1 LKTRRGN
8 ERFIRRL
15 ETEFTSDDK
24 NYRGI
29 TSDLSI
35 NGLFIRTNHAF
46 TPDTLIDIVIHLPD
60 TADVKLKGRVIR
72 SLKTPVVSLKN
83 GMGIEILE
91 NNPLYISFVKT
102 VIPNAQE
109 EPGSEGP
116 TLNTTFQKHVDAP
129 PQAEPLPPEFT
140 IIACPHCGARNK
152 VSTAKLSLGP
162 KCGKCG
168 SLLTARA

>member
-1 LKTRRGN
+1 LKGKRGH

-35 NGLFIRTNHAF
+35 NGLFVRTNHAF
-46 TPDTLIDIVIHLPD
+46 APDTLIDIVIHLPESS
-60 TADVKLKGRVIR
+60 DVKLKGRVIR
-72 SLKTPVVSLKN
+72 SIKTPVVSLKN
-83 GMGIEILE
+83 GMGVEILE
-91 NNPLYISFVKT
+91 SNPKYIAFVKT

-109 EPGSEGP
+109 EPDSEGP
-116 TLNTTFQKHVDAP
+116 TLDTTFYKHVE
-129 PQAEPLPPEFT
+129 EPLQTGALPPEFT
-140 IIACPHCGARNK
+140 ITPCPQCGVRNK
-152 VSTAKLSLGP
+152 VQTAKLSLGP

-168 SLLTARA
+168 SLLTAEA

>member
-1 LKTRRGN
+1 LKTTRGK
-8 ERFIRRL
+8 ERFTRRL

-46 TPDTLIDIVIHLPD
+46 APDALLDIVIHLPD

-72 SLKTPVVSLKN
+72 SIKTPVVSLKN
-83 GMGIEILE
+83 GMGVEILE
-91 NNPLYISFVKT
+91 NNPLYIAFVKT

-109 EPGSEGP
+109 EQGAEGP
-116 TLNTTFQKHVDAP
+116 TLDTTFHKHVDEP
-129 PQAEPLPPEFT
+129 SQAEPLPPEFT
-140 IIACPHCGARNK
+140 IIACPKCGARNK
-152 VSTAKLSLGP
+152 VRTAKLSHGP

>member
-1 LKTRRGN
+1 MKTRRGN

-15 ETEFTSDDK
+15 ETEFTCDDK

-46 TPDTLIDIVIHLPD
+46 APDTLIDIVIHLPD

-83 GMGIEILE
+83 GMGVEILE
-91 NNPLYISFVKT
+91 NNPQFISFVKS
-102 VIPNAQE
+102 VIPNAQAG
-109 EPGSEGP
+109 PGSEGP
-116 TLNTTFQKHVDAP
+116 TLDTTFHKHVEGPAQAAAP
-129 PQAEPLPPEFT
+129 PPEFT
-140 IIACPHCGARNK
+140 IITCPQCGVRNK
-152 VSTAKLSLGP
+152 VRTAKLSLGP